1 MSFKV
6 ICKNDKAMPKDFPAA
21 YWIEYGEVYT
31 VVDSKKMANNRMA
44 TGYKLEEIDMPAD
57 CPYQYFLANRFVP
70 YNDEADKALQELM
83 DEVNEIVPEV
93 QGIVAQRTVITCG
106 GSCRPHQSLL
116 DRRSG
121 EVGNSYGS

>member
-93 QGIVAQRTVITCG
+93 QGIVGQLRRCVRTVYLPAHTLVA
-106 GSCRPHQSLL
+106 GS
-116 DRRSG
+116 
-121 EVGNSYGS
+121 

>member
-44 TGYKLEEIDMPAD
+44 TGYKLEEIDIPQD

-70 YNDEADKALQELM
+70 YQDDLEAEMAMQELLE
-83 DEVNEIVPEV
+83 EVEEI
-93 QGIVAQRTVITCG
+93 TLVI
-106 GSCRPHQSLL
+106 
-116 DRRSG
+116 
-121 EVGNSYGS
+121 